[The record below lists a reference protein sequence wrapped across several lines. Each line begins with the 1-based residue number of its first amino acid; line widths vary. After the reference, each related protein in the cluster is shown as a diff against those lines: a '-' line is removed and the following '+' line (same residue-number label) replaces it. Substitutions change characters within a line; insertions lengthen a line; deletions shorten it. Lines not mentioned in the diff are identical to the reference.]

1 MSANCY
7 AAQLKANGFSKSF
20 ASLDRQGFQSF
31 MPLRRTTVRHA
42 RQVRETLKPIFPG
55 YLFNCFGESHSDWRK
70 VNAKTC
76 VSKLISFAQNLL
88 APVPQELIDSLRLHC
103 DQKNILLPLTDLAA
117 GVRVKVLS
125 GAFSEFNGQVET
137 LLQGDMPSCYW
148 SLWGKLRALIYRKL
162 SLKGL
167 RFETFS

>member
-1 MSANCY
+1 MKAHKFRAEPARARATGVNRQPE
-7 AAQLKANGFSKSF
+7 AA
-20 ASLDRQGFQSF
+20 
-31 MPLRRTTVRHA
+31 LR
-42 RQVRETLKPIFPG
+42 
-55 YLFNCFGESHSDWRK
+55 
-70 VNAKTC
+70 
-76 VSKLISFAQNLL
+76 
-88 APVPQELIDSLRLHC
+88 
-103 DQKNILLPLTDLAA
+103 KNILLPLTDLAA